1 MHESQQKRGR
11 RSQWPLFRL
20 RGGGDNR
27 TNEEGGNK
35 KCGSNNKFPAV
46 DVELINQYI
55 GGSNPEPFKDRP
67 LGWAEEV
74 QQSTWPR
81 PLPLAEPRVPNLEF
95 ANETVE
101 AVESEGGLEMT
112 SPQKDLYRRSNA
124 QIEAIKEARRDQRSV
139 GGGIYQ
145 CHNKEMKDIF
155 LTIHRPFAAK
165 TIGIELEHVSANKK
179 KKKIFRSFFTMKYEF
194 VNISKIS
201 GERFRKSVP
210 EETHT
215 GFKWEGYGGDDCP
228 LPSTCVYA
236 VRERAGD
243 RDLHFSA
250 EGCGRL
256 TEAPGASQS
265 LCSNQGCGEVMWHFE
280 RKRFDKGSFTVTYKE
295 DWVDD
300 FSLVV
305 FKDGTQKLVWRDE
318 SGGKTFW
325 ERLDS
330 GPVYSKYKPLPDA
343 VKMVEAIVGR
353 GELPDHL
360 FSDPFFVPLPGPW
373 REQRPLRRQPE
384 DSKW

>member
-1 MHESQQKRGR
+1 M
-11 RSQWPLFRL
+11 

-27 TNEEGGNK
+27 KSKEEENQK
-35 KCGSNNKFPAV
+35 ECASNDKDTVNVKLTSQDIEAP
-46 DVELINQYI
+46 
-55 GGSNPEPFKDRP
+55 NPPQPFKDRP
-67 LGWAEEV
+67 QGWVEEL
-74 QQSTWPR
+74 QQLTCPR
-81 PLPLAEPRVPNLEF
+81 PLPLAEPRVPDLEF

-101 AVESEGGLEMT
+101 AAESEGGLEMT
-112 SPQKDLYRRSNA
+112 SPQKDLYRRSKA
-124 QIEAIKEARRDQRSV
+124 QIEAIREARKDQRSV
-139 GGGIYQ
+139 GGGVYQ
-145 CHNKEMKDIF
+145 CHNEEMKEIF

-165 TIGIELEHVSANKK
+165 TIGIELERVRANKK
-179 KKKIFRSFFTMKYEF
+179 KQKISRSFFSMKYES
-194 VNISKIS
+194 VEITT
-201 GERFRKSVP
+201 GQRFRKSRP
-210 EETHT
+210 DETHT
-215 GFKWEGYGGDDCP
+215 GFKWEGFGGDECP

-265 LCSNQGCGEVMWHFE
+265 LCSNGSCGEVMWHFE
-280 RKRFDKGSFTVTYKE
+280 RKRFEKGPFTVTYKE

-305 FKDGTQKLVWRDE
+305 FKDGTRKLVWRDE
-318 SGGKTFW
+318 SGGRTFW

-343 VKMVEAIVGR
+343 VKMVEGIVNR
-353 GELPDHL
+353 GELPAHL

-373 REQRPLRRQPE
+373 KEQHPLRRQPE
-384 DSKW
+384 DSQW

>member
-1 MHESQQKRGR
+1 M
-11 RSQWPLFRL
+11 PLRL
-20 RGGGDNR
+20 RGGGANGEIKKGENKNN
-27 TNEEGGNK
+27 NEN
-35 KCGSNNKFPAV
+35 AV
-46 DVELINQYI
+46 DAEMISEYI
-55 GGSNPEPFKDRP
+55 GGSTPEPFKDRP
-67 LGWAEEV
+67 PGWAEEV
-74 QQSTWPR
+74 HQSTWPR

-112 SPQKDLYRRSNA
+112 SPQKDLYRRSYA

-145 CHNKEMKDIF
+145 CHNEEMKDIF

-165 TIGIELEHVSANKK
+165 TMGIEVERVSANKK
-179 KKKIFRSFFTMKYEF
+179 KKRIFRSFFTMKYEP
-194 VNISKIS
+194 VEISKIT
-201 GERFRKSVP
+201 GERFRKSLP

-215 GFKWEGYGGDDCP
+215 GFKWEGFGGDDCP

-265 LCSNQGCGEVMWHFE
+265 LCSNLACGEVMWHFE
-280 RKRFDKGSFTVTYKE
+280 RKRFDKGPFTVCYKE
-295 DWVDD
+295 EWVDD

-305 FKDGTQKLVWRDE
+305 FKNGTQKLVWRDE

-330 GPVYSKYKPLPDA
+330 STVYSKYKPLHEA
-343 VKMVEAIVGR
+343 VKNVEGIVNR
-353 GELPDHL
+353 DELPDHM
-360 FSDPFFVPLPGPW
+360 FSDPLFVPLPCPW
-373 REQRPLRRQPE
+373 REQHPLSRQPKE
-384 DSKW
+384 SKW